1 MLNEAERQRL
11 VENIAG
17 HMVGAQ
23 EFIQDRAIKNFTQ
36 ADPEYG
42 ANIRRAIDKIKMSQ
56 ASSKTQH
63 IHALAA
69 SSNGAKL

>member
-1 MLNEAERQRL
+1 MLNEVERQRL
-11 VENIAG
+11 VENIAN
-17 HMVGAQ
+17 HMIGAQ
-23 EFIQDRAIKNFTQ
+23 DFIQERAIKNFAQ

-42 ANIRRAIDKIKMSQ
+42 ANIRRALDKIKMSQ
-56 ASSKTQH
+56 VSSKTQQ